1 MPTLKSIIKKLS
13 ILIVIL
19 TVLSFWS
26 QQFDTEFGG
35 YPWEEASLEN
45 GPCNVSRIKIQG
57 EICTYII
64 EGESDVSSSED
75 IVLAIEKAEQD
86 ESIKAIL
93 LTVDSYGGGVVTGE
107 EIANAL
113 KRTQKPT
120 VAVIRGAGA
129 SSAYWATTG
138 ADRIFASSS
147 SDVGGIGVTMSYLDN
162 TKKNEAD
169 GLTYNG
175 LSAGK
180 FKDTGDPDKILTE
193 EEKQLLQRDINIVH
207 EKFINAVATNR
218 NLDIEKVKVLADGST
233 MMGDAALANG
243 LIDQIGG
250 IYEAREY
257 LKGII
262 GEDVVICQG

>member
-19 TVLSFWS
+19 TVLSYWS
-26 QQFDTEFGG
+26 QQYDAEFDE
-35 YPWEEASLEN
+35 YLSEESSLEN
-45 GPCNVSRIKIQG
+45 GPCNVSRVKVQG

-75 IVLAIEKAEQD
+75 IVFAIEKAEQD

-120 VAVIRGAGA
+120 VVVIRGAGA
-129 SSAYWATTG
+129 SGAYWAATG
-138 ADRIFASSS
+138 ADRVFASSS

-162 TKKNEAD
+162 SKKNEAD

-180 FKDTGDPDKILTE
+180 FKDTGNPDKTLTE
-193 EEKQLLQRDINIVH
+193 EEKRLLQRDVDIVH
-207 EKFINAVATNR
+207 EKFISAVAINR
-218 NLDIEKVKVLADGST
+218 NLDIEKVRILADGST
-233 MMGDAALANG
+233 MMGDTALANG

-250 IYEAREY
+250 VFEAREY

-262 GEDVVICQG
+262 GEDATVCQ